1 MILPYLMVELNF
13 GDAKLWQM
21 WRITIPSPNLTL
33 QFLIVTA
40 MTHAMLIL
48 PKFNPPNFYESK
60 FVKVW
65 HHQN

>member
-40 MTHAMLIL
+40 MTSCNAHIA
-48 PKFNPPNFYESK
+48 
-60 FVKVW
+60 KV
-65 HHQN
+65 